1 MLKSS
6 QIFILTVSLILVAC
20 GSSEKEEFKED
31 MQDKYEM
38 SFSILGSEE
47 TGIDF
52 VNTITETDSFNFFNY
67 EYIYNGGGV
76 AVGDI
81 NNDGLED
88 IYFTGN
94 QVSDRLYL
102 NEGNLKFKD
111 ITSTAIGPLSQEGWH
126 TGVLMQ
132 DINQDGFL
140 DIYVSR
146 SGPDKNGPL
155 LSNLLFINNG
165 DQTFSEESSNYGLN
179 DRSTTTQSV
188 FFDMD
193 NDGDL
198 DLFLLNHPQNTKNSN
213 EPTKSL
219 YEVEEMTRRGSPYSD
234 RLYENKNGI
243 YTEITKK
250 AGLNNHAFGLG
261 VAVTDFNNDGYA
273 DLYISND
280 YMAPDYVYINQGDGT
295 FKDKSME
302 MLKHMS
308 NYSMGNDVADFNND
322 GLVDIMTV
330 DMAAEDH
337 VRSKR
342 NMGGMSTKRFWE
354 VVRVGY
360 HYQYMFNCLQLN
372 NGNGTFSDIAQMSG
386 VSKTD
391 WSWAPLLADFDN
403 DGQKDL
409 FITNGYRRDTR
420 DNDYLRGHNPTGQKV
435 ETFEDALNLMPS
447 TKVSNYM
454 YKNNGDLTFTNVGS
468 NWGLDDPINSNGA
481 AFSDLDN
488 DGDLDLIINNME
500 DQAQIFQNNLRGH
513 NHLKIKFSG
522 SSFDGAKIKLTAN
535 DQTQYQEYR
544 TVRGYQSS
552 VSHLIHFG
560 LGTNKNIDE
569 VYIEYPNGKSETIKN
584 VAVNQILEVN
594 SDNAKENARSKDVKG
609 EYFEFVK
616 ELDYM
621 HQEKQVNDFERE
633 VLLPNKMSQLGP
645 FMSKGD
651 VNADGVEDF
660 YVSGARGFSGKLFL
674 GEEAGYKATASGPWD
689 KNWVCEE
696 LGSVFFDAD
705 NDGDLDLYVVSGSNE
720 YDYDDKR
727 MKDHLYINDG
737 NGRFVDGTDLLPE
750 MMTSGQAVVAGD
762 YDADGD
768 QDLFIGGRQT
778 PGFYPFAPRSY
789 LLENTEEGFTEV
801 TSKSPDL
808 MGPGM
813 ITDAQFYDLDQDKDL
828 DLVCVGEWMSPKI
841 YRNDGGTFVDN
852 TMNYNVSEEVGWWS
866 SVAIDDLNK
875 DGKPDFVFGNVGL
888 NNKFHPNKE
897 HPLEIYTHD
906 FDKNGTYDIV
916 LGKYQDGTCYPVRGK
931 QCSSEQMP
939 FISNKFPTYGEF
951 AIADL
956 EKIYGQDQLDQAL
969 HFTATEFGSM
979 VLLSSAGSY
988 EKVLLPN
995 EAQLGPLNA
1004 ILIEDFT
1011 GDGNLDV
1018 LAVGNNYS
1026 AEVET
1031 VRYDGGRGVLLQGD
1045 GNGDFIALSPLESG
1059 FFVNLDAKDMIITD
1073 QGILVSNNLGPILLF
1088 RNI

>member
-1 MLKSS
+1 MFKCDFLLDLKFVTLQFLSNNFVMLKSS

-132 DINQDGFL
+132 DVNQDGL
-140 DIYVSR
+140 MDIFVSR
-146 SGPDKNGPL
+146 SGPAEAKN
-155 LSNLLFINNG
+155 SMTNLLFINNG
-165 DQTFSEESSNYGLN
+165 DLTFSEKAVEMGI
-179 DRSTTTQSV
+179 DDKSTTIQSV
-188 FFDMD
+188 FFDKD

-198 DLFLLNHPQNTKNSN
+198 DLYIMNHPYNVANSN
-213 EPTKSL
+213 EPAKTV
-219 YEVEEMTRRGSPYSD
+219 YEVNQMIAKGSPFSD
-234 RLYENKNGI
+234 ILYENRDGKFIDVTKESGI
-243 YTEITKK
+243 
-250 AGLNNHAFGLG
+250 NNHAFGLG
-261 VAVTDFNNDGYA
+261 VCVSDLNEDGYA
-273 DLYISND
+273 DIYISND
-280 YMAPDYVYINQGDGT
+280 YMAPDYFYINDGT
-295 FKDKSME
+295 GKFVDESE
-302 MLKHMS
+302 SRLNHMS
-308 NYSMGNDVADFNND
+308 VYAMGNDVADFNND
-322 GLVDIMTV
+322 GLLDIVTV
-330 DMAAEDH
+330 DMASEDH

-342 NMGGMSTKRFWE
+342 NMAGMSTKKFWE
-354 VVRVGY
+354 TVSVGY
-360 HYQYMFNCLQLN
+360 HYQYMFNALQMN
-372 NGNGTFSDIAQMSG
+372 NGNGTFSEIANMSG
-386 VSKTD
+386 IAKTD
-391 WSWAPLLADFDN
+391 WSWAPLFADFNN
-403 DGQKDL
+403 DGHKDL
-409 FITNGYRRDTR
+409 FITNGFRRDTR
-420 DNDYLRGHNPTGQKV
+420 DNDYLNGYNPENKEV
-435 ETFEDALNLMPS
+435 NTFQDVLDLMPES
-447 TKVSNYM
+447 KIPNYM
-454 YKNNGDLTFTNVGS
+454 FLNNGDLTFTNTS
-468 NWGLDDPINSNGA
+468 DEWGLGDPINSNGVA
-481 AFSDLDN
+481 YADLDN
-488 DGDLDLIINNME
+488 DGDLDLIINNTKE
-500 DQAQIFQNNLRGH
+500 ESFVARNNLTGH
-513 NHLKIKFSG
+513 HHLKVLLEG
-522 SSFDGAKIKLTAN
+522 ADNDGAKIRIKTKDKEQLI
-535 DQTQYQEYR
+535 ELR

-552 VSHLIHFG
+552 VTSIANFG
-560 LGTNKNIDE
+560 LG
-569 VYIEYPNGKSETIKN
+569 
-584 VAVNQILEVN
+584 
-594 SDNAKENARSKDVKG
+594 KEN
-609 EYFEFVK
+609 EVK
-616 ELDYM
+616 ELIVEWPDGTMVEMKNIKADQLVSLNKKNGEKSNRKKNKNKTYFQETKLSDYI

-956 EKIYGQDQLDQAL
+956 EKIYGQGSARSSTYILQLLRVWL
-969 HFTATEFGSM
+969 HGA
-979 VLLSSAGSY
+979 
-988 EKVLLPN
+988 
-995 EAQLGPLNA
+995 
-1004 ILIEDFT
+1004 
-1011 GDGNLDV
+1011 
-1018 LAVGNNYS
+1018 
-1026 AEVET
+1026 AE
-1031 VRYDGGRGVLLQGD
+1031 
-1045 GNGDFIALSPLESG
+1045 
-1059 FFVNLDAKDMIITD
+1059 
-1073 QGILVSNNLGPILLF
+1073 
-1088 RNI
+1088 